1 MKWNIG
7 EEIRDPTGS
16 TGIDGRKKKLFK
28 KKIIIILQRFPWVP
42 LQGLE
47 NILNEMKREVRIKDP
62 MSDSGTNLWKK
73 ALKSIENASND
84 TTNTPSSPLK
94 LGPS

>member
-47 NILNEMKREVRIKDP
+47 NILNEKRSK
-62 MSDSGTNLWKK
+62 N
-73 ALKSIENASND
+73 
-84 TTNTPSSPLK
+84 
-94 LGPS
+94 